1 MEKLTKQ
8 VEEAIREAIKLEIN
22 GRKFFNYAAD
32 VTHHERGKNM
42 FRHLAQEEVK
52 HLDIFGDIFTK
63 LLGSEEW
70 KTFVNA
76 QTVSGTSPLVEKL
89 KERMKNA
96 AGKGET
102 EALSIGMELE
112 SEAIAF
118 FQKAS
123 SEAGDS
129 KAAKIFWDIA
139 EEEKYHYDLLQA
151 QYDSVMR
158 TGNWLSGAEFQ
169 MDGKW

>member
-1 MEKLTKQ
+1 MEQMTKQ
-8 VEEAIREAIKLEIN
+8 VEEAIRDAIKLEIN

-32 VTHHERGKNM
+32 VTTHESGKNM

-52 HLDIFGDIFTK
+52 HLDVFGEIFTK
-63 LLGSEEW
+63 LLGGEEW
-70 KTFVNA
+70 KNFVDTH
-76 QTVSGTSPLVEKL
+76 TVSGTSPLVEKL
-89 KERMKNA
+89 KQRMGNPQ
-96 AGKGET
+96 GKGET
-102 EALSIGMELE
+102 EAISIGMELE
-112 SEAIAF
+112 SDAIAF

-123 SEAGDS
+123 RDAEDP

-139 EEEKYHYDLLQA
+139 EEEKFHYDLLQA
-151 QYDSVMR
+151 QYDSVMK

>member
-1 MEKLTKQ
+1 MDKLTEQ
-8 VEEAIREAIKLEIN
+8 VEKAIREAIKLEIN
-22 GRKFFNYAAD
+22 GRKFFDYAAD

-42 FRHLAQEEVK
+42 FRHLAQEETK
-52 HLDIFGDIFTK
+52 HLDVFGKIFTK

-70 KTFVNA
+70 KEIVDSH
-76 QTVSGTSPLVEKL
+76 TVGGTAPLVEKL

-96 AGKGET
+96 EGKGET

-112 SEAIAF
+112 SEAIEF

-123 SEAGDS
+123 READDP
-129 KAAKIFWDIA
+129 KAAKIFWDLA
-139 EEEKYHYDLLQA
+139 EEEKFHYDLLQG
-151 QYDSVMR
+151 QYDAVMH